1 MGQQPGR
8 RIRRELADVDCHDS
22 NTEQVMA
29 IVLRCLKQGSAVEIE
44 GLGVFR
50 RNRTGMVDF
59 VAETRPKVFIAYV
72 DEDHDQAS
80 RLFDS
85 LTAAGFDPW
94 LDKRKLHPG
103 QNWPRSIERA
113 IDVSDFFVA
122 CFSQHGVTKRGHFHS
137 ELRYALDCA
146 SRLPL
151 GEVYFIPVRLDEC
164 AVPARIV
171 RELQYVDL
179 FPDWA
184 KGFTSVLSILRKAGR
199 FRNQQAA

>member
-1 MGQQPGR
+1 M
-8 RIRRELADVDCHDS
+8 DCRDP

-29 IVLRCLKQGSAVEIE
+29 ILLRCLEQGSAVEIE

-50 RNRTGMVDF
+50 RNREGMVEF

-72 DEDHDQAS
+72 DEDHAQAS

-85 LTAAGFDPW
+85 LAAAGFDPW
-94 LDKRKLHPG
+94 LDKRKLMPG

-113 IDVSDFFVA
+113 IGVSDFFIA
-122 CFSQHGVTKRGHFHS
+122 CFSQHGTTKRGQFHS

-151 GEVYFIPVRLDEC
+151 GEVYFIPARLDDC
-164 AVPARIV
+164 QVPARIA

-184 KGFTSVLSILRKAGR
+184 KGFSRVLSVLRKAGR
-199 FRNQQAA
+199 SRNRRAA